1 MKTRQELKKEIR
13 LVYRERNQL
22 VLLLTKIYPSHLSK
36 HTAKEWE
43 DDWRNIVCIHT
54 PKGQATWHIH
64 DTEVN
69 KFGHLM
75 YRSDHWDGHTTNN
88 KYNRLEKIR
97 PPKEVMKNK
106 KAWVEEANQ
115 P

>member
-1 MKTRQELKKEIR
+1 MKTNTQLKKE
-13 LVYRERNQL
+13 LWSVYKERNQL

-54 PKGQATWHIH
+54 PKDQATWHIH
-64 DTEVN
+64 DSEL
-69 KFGHLM
+69 KYFKHLM
-75 YRSDHWDGHTTNN
+75 FRKDHWDKHTVNQ
-88 KYNRLEKIR
+88 KYNRLRKIT

-106 KAWVEEANQ
+106 VAWRKEII
-115 P
+115 